1 MVEPTAKV
9 TSSGDHADGIG
20 YAAALAEL
28 ESILAEIED
37 DAVDVDVLAARVR
50 RAAELL
56 RVCRDRITAARDE
69 VGQIVAELAP
79 DADAD
84 ED

>member
-1 MVEPTAKV
+1 M
-9 TSSGDHADGIG
+9 ADAASNATEIG

-56 RVCRDRITAARDE
+56 RICRDRITAARAE

-79 DADAD
+79 EPDPDD
-84 ED
+84 D

>member
-1 MVEPTAKV
+1 MPDDAAPATE
-9 TSSGDHADGIG
+9 IG

-56 RVCRDRITAARDE
+56 RICRDRITAARVE
-69 VGQIVAELAP
+69 VTQIVDELEPAADP
-79 DADAD
+79 DD
-84 ED
+84 

>member
-1 MVEPTAKV
+1 MPEPKEKV
-9 TSSGDHADGIG
+9 AAADSADGIG

-37 DAVDVDVLAARVR
+37 DAVDVDVLAARVK

-56 RVCRDRITAARDE
+56 RVCRDRITAAREE
-69 VGQIVAELAP
+69 VDQIVADLTP
-79 DADAD
+79 DDD
-84 ED
+84 PDDG

>member
-1 MVEPTAKV
+1 M
-9 TSSGDHADGIG
+9 ADAADPSTEIG

-28 ESILAEIED
+28 EAILAEIED
-37 DAVDVDVLAARVR
+37 DAVDVDVLAARVK

-56 RVCRDRITAARDE
+56 RVCRDRITAARAE

-79 DADAD
+79 AADPD
-84 ED
+84 DS

>member
-1 MVEPTAKV
+1 MVDA
-9 TSSGDHADGIG
+9 GDPIDIG

-28 ESILAEIED
+28 ETILAEIED

-56 RVCRDRITAARDE
+56 RVCRDRITAAREE

-79 DADAD
+79 DGDAD
-84 ED
+84 EG